1 MKKPSISCFVVILL
15 TMLGVLSLCSLLF
28 LWITS
33 DSFFLRMTDRSSSG
47 DVGRA
52 FALAL
57 RENREIKVLV
67 APDLWPTLDEWME
80 KHEVF
85 ECPRPLFSITDP
97 STASVGSTI
106 ELNKISYYN
115 AIEYYCPELES
126 TYFFEIEDF
135 ILEKINEEWQVTGW
149 GEICEIG
156 PDESDC
162 TDPLNP

>member
-1 MKKPSISCFVVILL
+1 MKKPSISYFIVILL

-33 DSFFLRMTDRSSSG
+33 DSFFLRMTDRSSAMS
-47 DVGRA
+47 VGEA

-57 RENREIKVLV
+57 RDNREIKVLV
-67 APDLWPTLDEWME
+67 APYLWPTLDEWME

-97 STASVGSTI
+97 TTAGVGSNI
-106 ELNKISYYN
+106 GLNKMSYNY
-115 AIEYYCPELES
+115 AIDYYCPELES
-126 TYFFEIEDF
+126 TYFFEIRD
-135 ILEKINEEWQVTGW
+135 IVLEKINEEWQVTGW